1 MGADPTL
8 LQTVAKKFEF
18 EIDFMVSRTAFLGA
32 VKMVSEVKSCFNY
45 FCTMIFLFMLPVK
58 QQRHRLGTNTRN
70 VFI

>member
-32 VKMVSEVKSCFNY
+32 VKMVSEVKSCFQY
-45 FCTMIFLFMLPVK
+45 FCAMIFLFMLPVK
-58 QQRHRLGTNTRN
+58 QQRHGHGTNT
-70 VFI
+70 